1 MKLIY
6 VNLAGIWTNISEIE
20 NVTINQR
27 EASSWFQYSIEDLY
41 DHNFIDVI
49 VYGVTYHIH
58 ISQLQIVTK

>member
-27 EASSWFQYSIEDLY
+27 EISTWFQQNIEELY
-41 DHNFIDVI
+41 THTFLDVV
-49 VYGVTYHIH
+49 VYGINYHIH
-58 ISQLQIVTK
+58 ISQIQVVTK